1 MKTKF
6 LTIVLI
12 ICGFANGCKNGIE
25 GDLIYKPYTDGLPKY
40 GVSAYS
46 FIPAYPLDDTKE
58 VFLINTSKDKK
69 LKFTIKENIKS
80 CLFDSDNKKPIWK
93 NVKTN
98 SSDRFKILEPGEET
112 SLGFDK
118 YRIYINNE
126 YDKDNYFDDKD
137 REARNYI
144 NSCSYLLDYSS
155 KHEEYYCEF
164 SYEIVGARQTK
175 E

>member
-1 MKTKF
+1 MYPFRMQIQYLLKCTK
-6 LTIVLI
+6 
-12 ICGFANGCKNGIE
+12 ICFPVPEQAQQ
-25 GDLIYKPYTDGLPKY
+25 
-40 GVSAYS
+40 
-46 FIPAYPLDDTKE
+46 FFR
-58 VFLINTSKDKK
+58 VFPQEQHNTSKDKK